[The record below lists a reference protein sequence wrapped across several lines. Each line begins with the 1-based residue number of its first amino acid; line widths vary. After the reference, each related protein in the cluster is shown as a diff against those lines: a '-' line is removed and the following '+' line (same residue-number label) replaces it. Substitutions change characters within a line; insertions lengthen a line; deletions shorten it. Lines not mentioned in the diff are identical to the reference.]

1 MLSIRLNPEIEKQL
15 KLVAKLEG
23 VTVSEYVRR
32 LIVEK
37 MEDMYDL
44 KNAEE
49 AYEELVEINFKEMPS
64 AVEVFKGDL
73 TVDDM
78 IMALR
83 FRFPDKKIDPE
94 KTLIFFDEI
103 QECEEAGMEFVAAM
117 DADTHEDV
125 TKTSERIY
133 CIARE
138 KGK

>member
-49 AYEELVEINFKEMPS
+49 AYEEYE
-64 AVEVFKGDL
+64 
-73 TVDDM
+73 
-78 IMALR
+78 
-83 FRFPDKKIDPE
+83 
-94 KTLIFFDEI
+94 
-103 QECEEAGMEFVAAM
+103 
-117 DADTHEDV
+117 
-125 TKTSERIY
+125 
-133 CIARE
+133 
-138 KGK
+138 